1 MQFVADRDRVAVDR
15 DGGCVAVDVIPFEAE
30 EFAASHPGVGCE
42 PERREQA
49 VACCGMQERLELL
62 GCPGLLLDLGD
73 GAQFGGV
80 GDERDVAR
88 HDPPFDGVVEGTA
101 DDEMDLQ
108 HRLRSERPGPVGGVE
123 LVLVEGFEMM
133 QAEPAGSGPC
143 RGWGGCAG

>member
-1 MQFVADRDRVAVDR
+1 
-15 DGGCVAVDVIPFEAE
+15 
-30 EFAASHPGVGCE
+30 
-42 PERREQA
+42 
-49 VACCGMQERLELL
+49 MQERLELL

-123 LVLVEGFEMM
+123 LVVVEGFEMM
-133 QAEPAGSGPC
+133 RAEPPDRDLAE
-143 RGWGGCAG
+143 GGEDVPVDLAPVPVPGRVRRASFLPGNHRVVR